1 MSYDHTEPMSVA
13 STRTRDGTQTDHTCD
28 RSDIERSTGTRMD
41 NMNGRPHG
49 PWTILETTEAYR
61 DPWLHVKKDDVIRP
75 DGQPGTHSVV
85 TIKPGICVLAWQG
98 DEVFLTEEFHYAVG
112 RVTIEAVSG
121 GREGDEPAVDCAQR
135 ELLEELG
142 IRAAEW
148 TELSTVDPFTAS
160 VVSPTVLF
168 HATEL
173 TFHESSPE
181 GTEQIQCVRMSA
193 REAYEAVCSGNITHT
208 PSCIVILQH
217 WINQLNNQSER
228 GQ

>member
-1 MSYDHTEPMSVA
+1 MLGGLWEFP
-13 STRTRDGTQTDHTCD
+13 G
-28 RSDIERSTGTRMD
+28 G
-41 NMNGRPHG
+41 
-49 PWTILETTEAYR
+49 
-61 DPWLHVKKDDVIRP
+61 KKENNE
-75 DGQPGTHSVV
+75 S
-85 TIKPGICVLAWQG
+85 IKECIA
-98 DEVFLTEEFHYAVG
+98 
-112 RVTIEAVSG
+112 
-121 GREGDEPAVDCAQR
+121 R